1 MKLISWNVNGLRACV
16 QKGFLDFFQ
25 ETDADIFCLQETKLQ
40 EGQIALDLPGY
51 HQYWNYAEKKGY
63 SGTAIFT
70 KEEPIQVTYGI
81 GVEEHDH
88 EGRVITAEYSE
99 FYFVTVYVPNAQRE
113 LTRLEY
119 RMQWEADFLAYL
131 KKLEEK
137 KPVIYA
143 VKGSAETLIIFI
155 GKTRDQI
162 QMLMNILSSVNGRYN
177 FLQLVHIHDTVNG
190 SYRLRIRRLYPD
202 LQLCQ
207 SRTEAIQ
214 QGNLLFP
221 QNIGG
226 NLEMKVGDAIVM
238 FINIPPDLH
247 GMLVVTIERPVNE
260 LHLFYVLIQK
270 KLQFS
275 FYDIYVT

>member
-1 MKLISWNVNGLRACV
+1 
-16 QKGFLDFFQ
+16 
-25 ETDADIFCLQETKLQ
+25 
-40 EGQIALDLPGY
+40 
-51 HQYWNYAEKKGY
+51 
-63 SGTAIFT
+63 
-70 KEEPIQVTYGI
+70 
-81 GVEEHDH
+81 
-88 EGRVITAEYSE
+88 
-99 FYFVTVYVPNAQRE
+99 
-113 LTRLEY
+113 
-119 RMQWEADFLAYL
+119 
-131 KKLEEK
+131 
-137 KPVIYA
+137 
-143 VKGSAETLIIFI
+143 
-155 GKTRDQI
+155 
-162 QMLMNILSSVNGRYN
+162 MLMNILSSVNGRYN
-177 FLQLVHIHDTVNG
+177 FLQLVHIHNTVNG

-226 NLEMKVGDAIVM
+226 NLEMEVGDAIVM

>member
-1 MKLISWNVNGLRACV
+1 
-16 QKGFLDFFQ
+16 
-25 ETDADIFCLQETKLQ
+25 
-40 EGQIALDLPGY
+40 
-51 HQYWNYAEKKGY
+51 
-63 SGTAIFT
+63 
-70 KEEPIQVTYGI
+70 
-81 GVEEHDH
+81 
-88 EGRVITAEYSE
+88 
-99 FYFVTVYVPNAQRE
+99 
-113 LTRLEY
+113 
-119 RMQWEADFLAYL
+119 
-131 KKLEEK
+131 
-137 KPVIYA
+137 
-143 VKGSAETLIIFI
+143 
-155 GKTRDQI
+155 
-162 QMLMNILSSVNGRYN
+162 MLMNILSSMNGRYN

-190 SYRLRIRRLYPD
+190 SYCLRIRRLHPD

-207 SRTEAIQ
+207 SRTEAVQ

-226 NLEMKVGDAIVM
+226 NLEMEVGDAIVM

>member
-1 MKLISWNVNGLRACV
+1 
-16 QKGFLDFFQ
+16 
-25 ETDADIFCLQETKLQ
+25 
-40 EGQIALDLPGY
+40 
-51 HQYWNYAEKKGY
+51 
-63 SGTAIFT
+63 
-70 KEEPIQVTYGI
+70 
-81 GVEEHDH
+81 
-88 EGRVITAEYSE
+88 
-99 FYFVTVYVPNAQRE
+99 
-113 LTRLEY
+113 
-119 RMQWEADFLAYL
+119 
-131 KKLEEK
+131 
-137 KPVIYA
+137 
-143 VKGSAETLIIFI
+143 
-155 GKTRDQI
+155 
-162 QMLMNILSSVNGRYN
+162 MLMNILSSVNGRNN

-238 FINIPPDLH
+238 FIYIPPDLH

-260 LHLFYVLIQK
+260 LHLFYVLIQE

>member
-1 MKLISWNVNGLRACV
+1 MNEQDISKAVDLLYDSFQFLKIHGSPNSFDGLR
-16 QKGFLDFFQ
+16 
-25 ETDADIFCLQETKLQ
+25 
-40 EGQIALDLPGY
+40 
-51 HQYWNYAEKKGY
+51 
-63 SGTAIFT
+63 
-70 KEEPIQVTYGI
+70 I
-81 GVEEHDH
+81 G
-88 EGRVITAEYSE
+88 G
-99 FYFVTVYVPNAQRE
+99 
-113 LTRLEY
+113 
-119 RMQWEADFLAYL
+119 
-131 KKLEEK
+131 
-137 KPVIYA
+137 
-143 VKGSAETLIIFI
+143 
-155 GKTRDQI
+155 
-162 QMLMNILSSVNGRYN
+162 
-177 FLQLVHIHDTVNG
+177 
-190 SYRLRIRRLYPD
+190 LYPD

-226 NLEMKVGDAIVM
+226 NLEMEVGDAIVM